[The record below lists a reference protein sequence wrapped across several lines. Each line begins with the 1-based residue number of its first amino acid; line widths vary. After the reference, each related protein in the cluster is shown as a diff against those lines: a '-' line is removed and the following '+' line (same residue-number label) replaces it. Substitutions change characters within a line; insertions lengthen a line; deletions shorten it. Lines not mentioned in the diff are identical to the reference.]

1 MRFLAIVLLAALPGA
16 APADTTYH
24 YHVLFEGKRSG
35 SQVTTVRDDGRVV
48 SDFSYRQNGRGP
60 DIHEEIRLDG
70 NGLLAEFRVKGK
82 STFGA
87 PINES
92 FDRKGDRAS
101 WRALSDRGS
110 TTLEGPA
117 LYAPVDN
124 SLEYLPIAVRAA
136 LRQPDGRIALLPGG
150 EARVQ
155 ALRSVTLDAGG
166 SPADVTLYAISGVDL
181 EPTFVWLTSDESK
194 RLAAYIYPGWMQAVA
209 DALESQVS
217 RLEAEQKQAEAAL
230 QAELQKRLAHRFA
243 EPIVFRN
250 VRVFDAAAAR
260 LTEASDVY
268 VSRGRI
274 AAIYP
279 ADSSQREAGTVID
292 GDGRTLMSALFDLH
306 VHAGAWDGL
315 LQIAAGVTVTRDM
328 GNNNATFTELR
339 NRIDSGAI
347 VGPTIVPTGFIEGE
361 SEFSARG
368 GFVVDSLE
376 AAKDAV
382 DWYAQRGYR
391 QVKIYNS
398 FHPEWVKETA
408 EYAHERG
415 VRVSGHI
422 PAFTKAEDAVRQG
435 YDEIQHINQVLLN
448 FYVTPTTDTRTLDRF
463 YLIADNVH
471 SLDLDSKAVQDFI
484 ALLKE
489 RQTSIDLTLATFE
502 PSFTQL
508 QGEPNPA
515 FGMVADHLPVAL
527 QRALRSNSMDAT
539 PKNIATWRASYARM
553 VEFTGRLYEADV
565 PIVAGTDDLPGF
577 TLHRE
582 LELYAQAGI
591 PPAEVLKIATVNG
604 ATYTG
609 TSAERGTVE
618 RGKVAD
624 LILVNGDPTTNVS
637 DIRKVSLVMKGGTV
651 YYPAEVYEAIGV
663 RRFEDP
669 PAVTPADR
677 GHAASAEG
685 LLD

>member
-1 MRFLAIVLLAALPGA
+1 MRPLAITLLTALSGAAL
-16 APADTTYH
+16 ADSTYH
-24 YHVLFEGKRSG
+24 YQVLFEGEVSG
-35 SQVTTVRDDGRVV
+35 SQVTTVRDDGRIV
-48 SDFSYRQNGRGP
+48 SDFTYRQNGRGP
-60 DIHEEIRLDG
+60 DIHEEIRLDAD
-70 NGLLAEFRVKGK
+70 GLVTDFRVKGK

-92 FDRKGDRAS
+92 FQKKGDRAS

-110 TTLEGPA
+110 TTPGGAA
-117 LYAPVDN
+117 LYAPVDS
-124 SLEYLPIAVRAA
+124 SLEYLAIAVRAA
-136 LRQPDGRIALLPGG
+136 LRQPDRKLALLPGG
-150 EARVQ
+150 EARVE
-155 ALRSVTLDAGG
+155 ALRSITLDAAGH
-166 SPADVTLYAISGVDL
+166 PADVTLYAISGVDM
-181 EPTFVWLTSDESK
+181 EPTFVWLTSDDSK
-194 RLAAYIYPGWMQAVA
+194 RLAAYIYPGSMQAVA
-209 DALESQVS
+209 DALESQAA
-217 RLEAEQKQAEAAL
+217 RLEGEQKQAEMSL
-230 QAELQKRLAHRFA
+230 QAELQKRLAHRFE

-250 VRVFDAAAAR
+250 VRVFDAAAAQ
-260 LTEASDVY
+260 LTEPSDVY

-274 AAIYP
+274 AAIYRGGSTP
-279 ADSSQREAGTVID
+279 REAGTVID
-292 GDGRTLMSALFDLH
+292 GDGRTLMSALFDMH

-339 NRIDSGAI
+339 SRIDSGAI
-347 VGPTIVPTGFIEGE
+347 VGPTIFPTGFIEGE
-361 SEFSARG
+361 SDFSARG

-376 AAKDAV
+376 AARDAV
-382 DWYAQRGYR
+382 DWYAQHGYR
-391 QVKIYNS
+391 QIKIYNS

-408 EYAHERG
+408 EYAHQRG
-415 VRVSGHI
+415 MRVSGHI
-422 PAFTKAEDAVRQG
+422 HAFMKAEDAVLQG

-448 FYVTPTTDTRTLDRF
+448 FYVTPTTDTRTLARF

-471 SLDLDSKAVQDFI
+471 SLDLDSKPVRDFI
-484 ALLKE
+484 GLLEE

-508 QGEPNPA
+508 QGEANPA
-515 FGMVADHLPVAL
+515 FGMIADHLPVAL

-553 VEFTGRLYEADV
+553 VEFAGRLYQAGI
-565 PIVAGTDDLPGF
+565 PIVAGTDDIAGF

-582 LELYAQAGI
+582 LEIYANAGI
-591 PPAEVLKIATVNG
+591 PPAEVIKIATVNG
-604 ATYTG
+604 AKYTG

-618 RGKVAD
+618 PNKVAD
-624 LILVNGDPTTNVS
+624 LILVNGDPTSNIS

-669 PAVTPADR
+669 PRVTPSD
-677 GHAASAEG
+677 
-685 LLD
+685 

>member
-1 MRFLAIVLLAALPGA
+1 MRFIAIALLTTFPVAAL
-16 APADTTYH
+16 ADTTYH
-24 YHVLFEGKRSG
+24 YHVLFEGKRGG
-35 SQVTTVRDDGRVV
+35 SQVTTVRDDGRIV
-48 SDFSYRQNGRGP
+48 SDFAYLQNGRGP
-60 DIHEEIRLDG
+60 DIREEIRLDADG
-70 NGLLAEFRVKGK
+70 FLAEFRVKGK

-92 FDRKGDRAS
+92 FEKKGDRAS

-110 TTLEGPA
+110 TTVEGPA
-117 LYAPVDN
+117 LYAPVDS
-124 SLEYLPIAVRAA
+124 SLEYLAVAVRAA
-136 LRQPDGRIALLPGG
+136 LRQPDSKIALLPGG
-150 EARVQ
+150 EARVE

-166 SPADVTLYAISGVDL
+166 NPAEVTLYAISGVDM
-181 EPTFVWLTSDESK
+181 EPAFVWLTSDDSK
-194 RLAAYIYPGWMQAVA
+194 RLAAYIYPGAMQAVA

-217 RLEAEQKQAEAAL
+217 RLEVEQKQAEADL
-230 QAELQKRLAHRFA
+230 QAELQKRLAHHFA

-250 VRVFDAAAAR
+250 VRVFDAAEAR
-260 LTEASDVY
+260 LTEPSDVY

-279 ADSSQREAGTVID
+279 ASSTQREAGTVID
-292 GDGRTLMSALFDLH
+292 GDGRTLMSALFDMH
-306 VHAGAWDGL
+306 VHAGAWDSL
-315 LQIAAGVTVTRDM
+315 LQVAAGVTVTRDM
-328 GNNNATFTELR
+328 GNNNATLTELR
-339 NRIDSGAI
+339 DRIDNGVI
-347 VGPTIVPTGFIEGE
+347 VGPTIIPTGFIEGE

-391 QVKIYNS
+391 QIKIYNS
-398 FHPEWVKETA
+398 FHPEWMKETA
-408 EYAHERG
+408 EYAHQRG
-415 VRVSGHI
+415 MRVSGHI
-422 PAFTKAEDAVRQG
+422 PAFTKAEEAVRQG

-448 FYVTPTTDTRTLDRF
+448 FYVTPTTDTRTLERF

-471 SLDLDSKAVQDFI
+471 SLDLDSTAVRDFI

-489 RQTSIDLTLATFE
+489 HETSIDLTMATFE

-515 FGMVADHLPVAL
+515 FGMIADHLPVAL

-539 PKNIATWRASYARM
+539 PKNIATWRGSYAKM
-553 VEFTGRLYEADV
+553 IEFTGRLYQAGV
-565 PIVAGTDDLPGF
+565 PLVAGTDDIAGF
-577 TLHRE
+577 TLQRE
-582 LELYAQAGI
+582 LEIYAQAGI
-591 PPAEVLKIATVNG
+591 PPAEVLRIATVTG
-604 ATYTG
+604 AKYTG

-618 RGKVAD
+618 RGKLAD
-624 LILVNGDPTTNVS
+624 LILVNGDPTSNIS

-651 YYPAEVYEAIGV
+651 YYPAEVYEAVGV

-669 PAVTPADR
+669 PTVTPA
-677 GHAASAEG
+677 HAQ
-685 LLD
+685 

>member
-1 MRFLAIVLLAALPGA
+1 MRFLAIALLAALPSA
-16 APADTTYH
+16 ALADATYH
-24 YHVLFEGKRSG
+24 YVILFEGKPGG

-48 SDFSYRQNGRGP
+48 SDFTYRQNGRGP
-60 DIHEEIRLDG
+60 DIHEEIRLDAD
-70 NGLLAEFRVKGK
+70 GLLAEFRVKGK

-92 FDRKGDRAS
+92 FDKKGDRAS

-110 TTLEGPA
+110 TTIEGPA

-124 SLEYLPIAVRAA
+124 SLEYVAIGVRAA
-136 LRQPDGRIALLPGG
+136 LRQPDHKIALLPGG
-150 EARVQ
+150 EARVE

-166 SPADVTLYAISGVDL
+166 NSSDLTLYAISGADM
-181 EPTFVWLTSDESK
+181 EPVFVWLTSDDSK
-194 RLAAYIYPGWMQAVA
+194 RLAAYIYPGSIQVVA

-217 RLEAEQKQAEAAL
+217 RLEAEQKQAETDL
-230 QAELQKRLAHRFA
+230 QAELQKRLAHHFP

-250 VRVFDAAAAR
+250 VRVFDAAASR
-260 LTEASDVY
+260 LTEPADVY
-268 VSRGRI
+268 VNRGQI

-279 ADSSQREAGTVID
+279 ANSTLREAGTVID

-306 VHAGAWDGL
+306 VHAGAWDSL
-315 LQIAAGVTVTRDM
+315 QQIAAGVTVTRDM
-328 GNNNATFTELR
+328 GNNNATLTELR

-347 VGPTIVPTGFIEGE
+347 VGPTIIPTGFIEGE

-382 DWYAQRGYR
+382 DWYAQHGYR
-391 QVKIYNS
+391 QIKIYNS

-408 EYAHERG
+408 AYAHLRG
-415 VRVSGHI
+415 MRVSGHI
-422 PAFTKAEDAVRQG
+422 PAFTKAEEAVRQG

-463 YLIADNVH
+463 YLIANNVH

-489 RQTSIDLTLATFE
+489 HETSIDLTLATFE
-502 PSFTQL
+502 PSFMQL
-508 QGEPNPA
+508 QGEENPA
-515 FGMVADHLPVAL
+515 FGKIADHLPAAT

-539 PKNIATWRASYARM
+539 PKNIATWRASYAKM
-553 VEFTGRLYEADV
+553 VEFAGRLYQAGV
-565 PIVAGTDDLPGF
+565 PIVAGTDDIAGF

-582 LELYAQAGI
+582 LEIYAQAGI

-604 ATYTG
+604 AKYTG

-624 LILVNGDPTTNVS
+624 LMLVNGDPTSNIS
-637 DIRKVSLVMKGGTV
+637 DIRKVSLVMKGGAV
-651 YYPAEVYEAIGV
+651 YYPAEIYEAIGV

-669 PAVTPADR
+669 PQVTPAN
-677 GHAASAEG
+677 
-685 LLD
+685 

>member
-1 MRFLAIVLLAALPGA
+1 MRFLAIALLTALPA
-16 APADTTYH
+16 ATLADTTYH
-24 YHVLFEGKRSG
+24 YHVLFEGKRGG

-48 SDFSYRQNGRGP
+48 SEFTYRQNGRGP
-60 DIHEEIRLDG
+60 DIHEEIRLDAD
-70 NGLLAEFRVKGK
+70 GLVAGFRVKGK

-87 PINES
+87 PIDES

-110 TTLEGPA
+110 TTVEGPA
-117 LYAPVDN
+117 LYTPVDS
-124 SLEYLPIAVRAA
+124 SLEYLAIAVRAA
-136 LRQPDGRIALLPGG
+136 LRQPDHKLALLPGG
-150 EARVQ
+150 EARIE
-155 ALRSVTLDAGG
+155 ALRNIALDAGA
-166 SPADVTLYAISGVDL
+166 SPADLTLYAISGVDM
-181 EPTFVWLTSDESK
+181 EPTFVWLTSDDSK
-194 RLAAYIYPGWMQAVA
+194 RLAAYIYPGVFQAVA
-209 DALESQVS
+209 DALESQVA
-217 RLEAEQKQAEAAL
+217 RLEAEQKQAEADL
-230 QAELQKRLAHRFA
+230 QADLQKRLTHHLA

-260 LTEASDVY
+260 LTEPSDVY
-268 VSRGRI
+268 VSGGRI

-279 ADSSQREAGTVID
+279 ANSTEREAGTVID
-292 GDGRTLMSALFDLH
+292 GEGRTLMSSLFDMH

-315 LQIAAGVTVTRDM
+315 LQIAAGVTATRDM
-328 GNNNATFTELR
+328 GNNNATLTELR
-339 NRIDSGAI
+339 NRIDRGEI
-347 VGPTIVPTGFIEGE
+347 VGPTIYPTGFIEGE

-391 QVKIYNS
+391 QIKIYNS
-398 FHPEWVKETA
+398 FHPEWVTETA
-408 EYAHERG
+408 AYAHERG
-415 VRVSGHI
+415 MRVSGHI
-422 PAFTKAEDAVRQG
+422 PAFMKAEDAVRQG

-448 FYVTPTTDTRTLDRF
+448 FYVKPTTDTRTLERF
-463 YLIADNVH
+463 YLIADNVA
-471 SLDLDSKAVQDFI
+471 SLDLDSKPVQDFI

-489 RQTSIDLTLATFE
+489 HQTSIDLTLATFE

-515 FGMVADHLPVAL
+515 FGMIVDHLPIST

-539 PKNIATWRASYARM
+539 PKNITTWRASYARM
-553 VEFTGRLYEADV
+553 VEFAGRLYQAGV

-582 LELYAQAGI
+582 LEIYAQAGI
-591 PPAEVLKIATVNG
+591 PPAEVLKIATVGG

-618 RGKVAD
+618 RGKLAD
-624 LILVNGDPTTNVS
+624 LILVNGDPTSNIS

-663 RRFEDP
+663 RRFEEP
-669 PAVTPADR
+669 PTITPAN
-677 GHAASAEG
+677 
-685 LLD
+685 